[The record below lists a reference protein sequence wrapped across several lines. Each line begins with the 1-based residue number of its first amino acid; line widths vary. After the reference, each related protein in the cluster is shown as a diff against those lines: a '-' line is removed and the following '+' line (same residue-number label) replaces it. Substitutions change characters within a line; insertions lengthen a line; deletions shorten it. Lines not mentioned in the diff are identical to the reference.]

1 MTELEEDYLFHT
13 LGYDSKP
20 SWNSKRREN
29 RNFFGTSSNDETI
42 NSLVENGYMKV
53 CDKHFQETIYCAT
66 DKGVEY
72 VERRFKEKVESAKK
86 PTRSQR
92 RYQAYFDWCDTFDG
106 TFKDFLDW
114 LSLKGMKEYPSLF
127 EKELKII
134 KDFKRRWNI

>member
-20 SWNSKRREN
+20 NWNSKRKEN

-42 NSLVENGYMKV
+42 NSLVVNGYMKV
-53 CDKHFQETIYCAT
+53 KGNFMQETIYCAT
-66 DKGVEY
+66 DKGIEY

-92 RYQAYFDWCDTFDG
+92 RYQCYLHLSDGLQFD
-106 TFKDFLDW
+106 DFGHFIKW
-114 LSLKGMKEYPSLF
+114 
-127 EKELKII
+127 LKITEEDRMYDKTKVEFVERI
-134 KDFKRRWNI
+134 KKEWKI